1 MCYNDSMK
9 NKHLEHIEDDNEV
22 VADFY
27 DFLPEGG
34 KLLLYLPA
42 SNIIWT
48 DLDNKVNHKRRYQKK
63 DLEKFTDIILNEIK
77 RALRRSDSVELRN
90 FGRFSV
96 KTQKASIRRNPRTGE
111 KVSVPEKKVISW
123 KMSKDMFKKINNE
136 E

>member
-1 MCYNDSMK
+1 MSIVK
-9 NKHLEHIEDDNEV
+9 S
-22 VADFY
+22 
-27 DFLPEGG
+27 
-34 KLLLYLPA
+34 KLLKQLSLNYPNFL
-42 SNIIWT
+42 
-48 DLDNKVNHKRRYQKK
+48 KK
-63 DLEKFTDIILNEIK
+63 DLSKFVDIILEEIK